1 MVYEDTHLYN
11 DMAMTQVL
19 QEGDLLGHFQCP
31 HNSKDLIQNEFLF

>member
-19 QEGDLLGHFQCP
+19 QGDLLGHFQCP